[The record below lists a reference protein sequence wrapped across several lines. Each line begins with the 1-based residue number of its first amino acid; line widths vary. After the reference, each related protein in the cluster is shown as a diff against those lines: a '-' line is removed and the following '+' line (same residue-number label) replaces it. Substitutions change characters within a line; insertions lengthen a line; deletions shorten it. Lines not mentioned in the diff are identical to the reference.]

1 MARLSARIEQGR
13 LCFSVHVTSQKPG
26 MAVIKLAVSP
36 NLLTLVPGLDP
47 ILKHQFLV
55 IWMQD
60 QAPVIN
66 EAAGANLGDPTGN
79 GIFNPIPGPDGNTF
93 GYGLIHVLVKGTFPL
108 GNDFAGI
115 APNTRS
121 PCLTTGRGSRS
132 TSLSTTRSRAATS
145 RVPRLCVGTSTTT

>member
-1 MARLSARIEQGR
+1 
-13 LCFSVHVTSQKPG
+13 

-79 GIFNPIPGPDGNTF
+79 GIFNPIPGPNGNYF
-93 GYGLIHVLVKGTFPL
+93 GFGLIHVLVKGTFPL
-108 GNDFAGI
+108 GLDFAGLRRTSTVTLPDDW
-115 APNTRS
+115 AWLAQHFAVDDS
-121 PCLTTGRGSRS
+121 LTGSNFPG
-132 TSLSTTRSRAATS
+132 AAY
-145 RVPRLCVGTSTTT
+145 PAGTSTTT